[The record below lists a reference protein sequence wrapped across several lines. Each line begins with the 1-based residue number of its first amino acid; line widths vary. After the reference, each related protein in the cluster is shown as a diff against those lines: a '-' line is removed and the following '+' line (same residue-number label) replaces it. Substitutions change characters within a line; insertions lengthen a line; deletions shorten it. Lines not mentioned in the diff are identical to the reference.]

1 MEYDAFITS
10 PEADESAMGISCP
23 DEIPDII
30 YLTAEDYDAMMEK
43 INDPDPPSPFL
54 RQLLTRPAPWD

>member
-10 PEADESAMGISCP
+10 PEADEAAMGISCS
-23 DEIPDII
+23 DEIPDTI
-30 YLTAEDYDAMMEK
+30 YLTAEQYDDMMEK

-54 RQLLTRPAPWD
+54 RQLFTRPAPWD